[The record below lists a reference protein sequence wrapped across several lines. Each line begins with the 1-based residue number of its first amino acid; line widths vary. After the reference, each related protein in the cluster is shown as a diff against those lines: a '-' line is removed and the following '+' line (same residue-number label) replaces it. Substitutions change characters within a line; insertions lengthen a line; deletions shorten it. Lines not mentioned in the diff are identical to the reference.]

1 MFYLYKGADPV
12 KEKPTVV
19 QIANRS
25 GVSIA
30 TVSRVLNGKGTVSP
44 GTRQRVLQAARD
56 LEYDS
61 STAMPIS
68 PSRKLLALLPGF
80 ENPFYAPIIHGI
92 QHTAHAAGF
101 ELLLMP
107 IGDNGASASSLASL
121 IRKEDYKGIIWLCSA
136 PGPDVLDAV
145 DTLCPSVM
153 IGEYPEDYT
162 GSYVSI
168 DDRSAGYRAVNHLIS
183 IGCRRIGMLNCA
195 YRYKYAR
202 HRKDGYQRALTEA
215 GLPVEPK
222 LYASIPAI
230 DYTLA
235 YSAAMQI
242 LCSDPAPDALFACSD
257 VLAAAAVNAAHSLGL
272 RVPEDL
278 SVIGFDNVETSRM
291 TRPAITTIA
300 QPTHQMGQQA
310 CSILLERIQNSE
322 IPHRQILL
330 STEMV
335 IRGSTK

>member
-1 MFYLYKGADPV
+1 MIIFYNIDNVNFCRIVISHKFHFETMVIVYIISLHFYISLYIDLPINYTDTKPIPMFYLYKGADPV

-61 STAMPIS
+61 SAAMPIS

-80 ENPFYAPIIHGI
+80 ENPFYAPIIQGI

-145 DTLCPSVM
+145 DTICPSVM

-235 YSAAMQI
+235 YSAAMQKRRQTG
-242 LCSDPAPDALFACSD
+242 F
-257 VLAAAAVNAAHSLGL
+257 VL
-272 RVPEDL
+272 
-278 SVIGFDNVETSRM
+278 
-291 TRPAITTIA
+291 
-300 QPTHQMGQQA
+300 
-310 CSILLERIQNSE
+310 
-322 IPHRQILL
+322 
-330 STEMV
+330 
-335 IRGSTK
+335 